1 MKKIISAVTFLL
13 VAFGFTANV
22 NAAVV
27 TSVSTSNERVIVV
40 FKNKADKN
48 VVSKARGNVRREYKN
63 ANVLSASV
71 PTTAI
76 KDLKDDPNVLSVEQ
90 DIIVKTNS
98 QTVDWGVNKIQAPT
112 AWSSSYTGKGVKIGI
127 VDTGIANHEDLSV
140 AGGAAFT
147 SYTTSYLDDNGHGTH
162 VAGIIGAKNNGYGI
176 VGVANEASLYAIKV
190 LGNDGA
196 GYLSDIIAGID
207 WCITNKMDIINLS
220 LGSSVPS
227 TALQQEVDKAYNQG
241 ILVVAAA
248 GNDGT
253 SDGSMDTVDYPAKYS
268 SVIAVAAIDS
278 NNKRPS
284 FSSTGNTIEVAAPGV
299 NVLSTYLNN
308 KYVSMSGTSMAA
320 PFVTGDLAL
329 LKQANPGLSPNQLR
343 AKLNEN
349 VIDLGTSGKDSWYG
363 YGLIQAPKGQTST
376 VTQPVSTIPTN
387 TQPVTTQPVVSQPV
401 TTQPSKLETRT
412 VVSTNKTYYLAGDII
427 YIKSKVTDTSGKAI
441 QGATLKFSITSPKG
455 VVTVYKGMTDR
466 YGEVF
471 FGILT
476 YRITGKGT
484 YKVLAETT
492 YSSYITSSSNT
503 AFQIY

>member
-63 ANVLSASV
+63 ANLLSASV
-71 PTTAI
+71 PATAI
-76 KDLKDDPNVLSVEQ
+76 KDLKDDPNVLAVEQ

-98 QTVDWGVNKIQAPT
+98 QTVDWGVNKIQAQT

-176 VGVANEASLYAIKV
+176 VGVANEASLYSIKV

-253 SDGSMDTVDYPAKYS
+253 SDGATDTVDYPAKYS

-284 FSSTGNTIEVAAPGV
+284 FSSTGNTVEVAAAGV

-376 VTQPVSTIPTN
+376 VTQPASTIATN
-387 TQPVTTQPVVSQPV
+387 TQPVASQPV

-427 YIKSKVTDTSGKAI
+427 YIKSKVTDTSGKVI

-466 YGEVF
+466 YGEFF

-484 YKVLAETT
+484 YKVLADTT

>member
-13 VAFGFTANV
+13 VSFGFTANV

-76 KDLKDDPNVLSVEQ
+76 KDLKDDPNVLAVEQ

-253 SDGSMDTVDYPAKYS
+253 SDGSTDTVDYPAKYS
-268 SVIAVAAIDS
+268 SVIA
-278 NNKRPS
+278 
-284 FSSTGNTIEVAAPGV
+284 VAAPGV

-308 KYVSMSGTSMAA
+308 KYVSMSGTSMSA

-329 LKQANPGLSPNQLR
+329 LKQANPGLSPNKLR

-349 VIDLGTSGKDSWYG
+349 VIDLGISGKDSWYG

-376 VTQPVSTIPTN
+376 VTQPISTIPTN

-401 TTQPSKLETRT
+401 TTQPSKLGTRT
-412 VVSTNKTYYLAGDII
+412 VVSTNKAYYLAGDII
-427 YIKSKVTDTSGKAI
+427 YIKAKVIDTSGKAI
-441 QGATLKFSITSPKG
+441 QGAAVKFSITSPKG
-455 VVTVYKGMTDR
+455 VVTIYKGMTDR
-466 YGEVF
+466 YGEAF

-492 YSSYITSSSNT
+492 YSSYMTSSSNT

>member
-22 NAAVV
+22 NAVVV

-63 ANVLSASV
+63 ANVLSASI
-71 PTTAI
+71 PTTSI
-76 KDLKDDPNVLSVEQ
+76 KDLKNDPNVLAVEQ

-98 QTVDWGVNKIQAPT
+98 QTVDWGVNRIQAQT
-112 AWSSSYTGKGVKIGI
+112 SWSSSYTGKGVKIGI

-220 LGSSVPS
+220 LGSSIPS

-253 SDGSMDTVDYPAKYS
+253 SDGSTDTVDYPAKYS

-284 FSSTGNTIEVAAPGV
+284 FSSTGNTVEVAAPGV
-299 NVLSTYLNN
+299 NILSTYLN
-308 KYVSMSGTSMAA
+308 
-320 PFVTGDLAL
+320 
-329 LKQANPGLSPNQLR
+329 
-343 AKLNEN
+343 LN
-349 VIDLGTSGKDSWYG
+349 
-363 YGLIQAPKGQTST
+363 
-376 VTQPVSTIPTN
+376 
-387 TQPVTTQPVVSQPV
+387 
-401 TTQPSKLETRT
+401 
-412 VVSTNKTYYLAGDII
+412 
-427 YIKSKVTDTSGKAI
+427 
-441 QGATLKFSITSPKG
+441 
-455 VVTVYKGMTDR
+455 
-466 YGEVF
+466 
-471 FGILT
+471 
-476 YRITGKGT
+476 
-484 YKVLAETT
+484 
-492 YSSYITSSSNT
+492 YS
-503 AFQIY
+503 

>member
-1 MKKIISAVTFLL
+1 M
-13 VAFGFTANV
+13 
-22 NAAVV
+22 
-27 TSVSTSNERVIVV
+27 
-40 FKNKADKN
+40 
-48 VVSKARGNVRREYKN
+48 
-63 ANVLSASV
+63 
-71 PTTAI
+71 
-76 KDLKDDPNVLSVEQ
+76 
-90 DIIVKTNS
+90 
-98 QTVDWGVNKIQAPT
+98 NKIQAPT

-253 SDGSMDTVDYPAKYS
+253 SDGSTDTVDYPAKYS
-268 SVIAVAAIDS
+268 SVIA
-278 NNKRPS
+278 
-284 FSSTGNTIEVAAPGV
+284 VAAPGV

-308 KYVSMSGTSMAA
+308 KYVSMSGTSMSA

-329 LKQANPGLSPNQLR
+329 LKQANPGLSPNKLR

-349 VIDLGTSGKDSWYG
+349 VIDLGISGKDSWYG

-376 VTQPVSTIPTN
+376 VTQPISTIPTN

-401 TTQPSKLETRT
+401 TTQPSKLGTRT
-412 VVSTNKTYYLAGDII
+412 VVSTNKAYYLAGDII
-427 YIKSKVTDTSGKAI
+427 YIKAKVIDTSGKAI
-441 QGATLKFSITSPKG
+441 QGAAVKFSITSPKG
-455 VVTVYKGMTDR
+455 VVTIYKGMTDR
-466 YGEVF
+466 YGEAF

-492 YSSYITSSSNT
+492 YSSYMTSSSNT